1 MFHVARRSPPS
12 ANPHSPQPTRLHT
25 SPLLSSPSEYKVFLP
40 CSTSFEHHTLL
51 VIFQPSSRE
60 EMVGSR
66 RDPDLRL
73 RLGINGGGGD
83 GGRCSTEFSP
93 SSISTSIRSSQGSDR
108 CSGSFRSATPER
120 TPSPLTVTHRNS
132 SSLANPRPQ
141 RVVEIAQ
148 HIRASELSYWITW
161 SCKAAMCSTGS
172 EPTAGFR
179 PCAQSR
185 LRWSGIGWEARERST
200 GPARERAS
208 AGSAR
213 ECTSGSS
220 ISGST
225 EGSCMK
231 TSSGW
236 GQPIWPLRRLIL
248 EEEEEGKEMM
258 DISCDLDLRLRLS
271 SRGSDVCPTDSGPV
285 GSNGYSSLVVVK
297 ETSRIAYL
305 SCGMLYPGRWSSRAS
320 RRRTSSNRSPYST
333 MVGSVSAMSRT
344 SRAII
349 SMAKRQMDPPPSP
362 HPHPPEQLLI
372 NPGLA
377 MKRSLRLFLQK
388 RKSRS
393 HSLSPYAPCPL

>member
-1 MFHVARRSPPS
+1 MATFSAAMAWRLLTKEFYVHEEHLLHVVVFVTYSSLPPS
-12 ANPHSPQPTRLHT
+12 S
-25 SPLLSSPSEYKVFLP
+25 Y
-40 CSTSFEHHTLL
+40 L
-51 VIFQPSSRE
+51 VS
-60 EMVGSR
+60 
-66 RDPDLRL
+66 
-73 RLGINGGGGD
+73 
-83 GGRCSTEFSP
+83 C
-93 SSISTSIRSSQGSDR
+93 
-108 CSGSFRSATPER
+108 R
-120 TPSPLTVTHRNS
+120 T
-132 SSLANPRPQ
+132 Q
-141 RVVEIAQ
+141 
-148 HIRASELSYWITW
+148 
-161 SCKAAMCSTGS
+161 
-172 EPTAGFR
+172 
-179 PCAQSR
+179 
-185 LRWSGIGWEARERST
+185 
-200 GPARERAS
+200 
-208 AGSAR
+208 
-213 ECTSGSS
+213 
-220 ISGST
+220 
-225 EGSCMK
+225 
-231 TSSGW
+231 
-236 GQPIWPLRRLIL
+236 IL